1 MIILDIKQKQI
12 DEAQNLY
19 TFKNLKGSIT
29 NGQSNI
35 YGALGEVIVYDYFKD
50 KKYNIIKQ
58 NTYDYDLIING
69 YKVDVKTKKTTVTPL
84 SHYLCSISDFNTKQ
98 KCDYYFFLRVKND
111 FTKSYLLGYIS
122 KKDFYQYSFFKY
134 KGDIDING
142 FIFKDNCYNIEI
154 QKLNSFKIEDK

>member
-1 MIILDIKQKQI
+1 MIILDIKQNQI

-50 KKYNIIKQ
+50 KKFNIIKQ

-69 YKVDVKTKKTTVTPL
+69 YKVDVKTKKL
-84 SHYLCSISDFNTKQ
+84 Q
-98 KCDYYFFLRVKND
+98 
-111 FTKSYLLGYIS
+111 
-122 KKDFYQYSFFKY
+122 
-134 KGDIDING
+134 
-142 FIFKDNCYNIEI
+142 
-154 QKLNSFKIEDK
+154 

>member
-19 TFKNLKGSIT
+19 KFKNLKGSIT

-69 YKVDVKTKKTTVTPL
+69 YKVDVKTKKTSVTPL

-98 KCDYYFFLRVKND
+98 KCDYYFFLRVKID

-154 QKLNSFKIEDK
+154 EKLNNFKIEGK